1 MLTSYA
7 VEVPTGEG
15 SATFGSERITFNR
28 ATFKYEISC
37 RENIS
42 DAELQE
48 VLDYSKVTK
57 ASDSQKPTATD
68 LKAAIDDT
76 DTNAIAISNVGAF
89 FNSTSDLARFKLKHA
104 AANPILEAV
113 DGINISQSDVTRFQD
128 YNSSSSKSWSDFSDE
143 DVSNFELLIDQAV
156 SVAEICN
163 AIHNNTL
170 INEYLPLAKNL
181 RQSSDAQTTNES
193 KLRKLIAA
201 ITRIFFATG
210 TGIVDAINDSS
221 YMKQNYYNNSQYISA
236 KTVYETAVN
245 NATDEPY
252 NIYNDIFD
260 VAVSEAKTA
269 GASDSE
275 AKNIAGTI
283 AIKSFIDKIYK
294 KENAGYSIEYMILSN
309 KKDDITDNVIKNYM
323 TLATE
328 YYALNNCKDVSEEES
343 LDNITNPL
351 QINFR
356 AMFNIKNS
364 LIAMNILQDNLTDM
378 TFDSNLTTT
387 DITSETSQSLDKF
400 TIYNNSTKKAKLYY
414 KNNVI
419 TFEIPLDLPENTITG
434 TAIKYFTI
442 EPDPTFQCRI
452 LTAPVEK

>member
-48 VLDYSKVTK
+48 VLDYSTITK
-57 ASDSQKPTATD
+57 ASDGQKPTAAD
-68 LKAAIDDT
+68 LKAATDDT
-76 DTNAIAISNVGAF
+76 DAKAIKISNVGAF

-104 AANPILEAV
+104 AANPILEEV

-193 KLRKLIAA
+193 KLPKLIAA
-201 ITRIFFATG
+201 ITKIFFAAS

-221 YMKQNYYNNSQYISA
+221 YMQQNYYSNQRYLAA
-236 KTVYETAVN
+236 KTAYETAVS
-245 NATDEPY
+245 NAA
-252 NIYNDIFD
+252 NDIFA
-260 VAVSEAKTA
+260 VAVSGAKTA

-294 KENAGYSIEYMILSN
+294 KEEDAGYSIEYMILCN
-309 KKDDITDNVIKNYM
+309 KIDDITDNVIKNYM

-328 YYALNNCKDVSEEES
+328 YYALNNSTDVSGEGS
-343 LDNITNPL
+343 LDSITNPL

-387 DITSETSQSLDKF
+387 DITSETSQNLDKF

-419 TFEIPLDLPENTITG
+419 TFEIPLDLPENTSTG

-452 LTAPVEK
+452 LTAPIEK